1 MKDKAGALTC
11 FLHPEQKKAVIA
23 LTKTSEVYSSISII
37 VRAALQDF
45 LRKAKNEQAGN

>member
-1 MKDKAGALTC
+1 MKDKAGTLMC

-23 LTKTSEVYSSISII
+23 LTKTSEVYSSISVV

-45 LRKAKNEQAGN
+45 LRKVKDEQARN